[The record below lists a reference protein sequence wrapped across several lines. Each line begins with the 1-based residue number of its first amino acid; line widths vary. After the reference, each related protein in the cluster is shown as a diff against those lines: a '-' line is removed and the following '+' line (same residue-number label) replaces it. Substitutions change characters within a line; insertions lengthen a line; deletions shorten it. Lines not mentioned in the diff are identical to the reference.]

1 MPKIIGIDL
10 GTTNSC
16 MSVIEAG
23 QAIVVEN
30 SEGARTTPSM
40 VAVNSKSEEMYVG
53 QSAKRQGVS
62 NPENTVFS
70 VKRLM
75 GRKND
80 SPTIQKAAKILPYKL
95 KKAKNGD
102 AHVAMGNKTYAPPQ
116 ISALILKKL
125 KTDAEEKL
133 GDTVSEAVITV
144 PAYFDDAQR
153 QATKDAGEIAGLKV
167 QRIINEPTAAA
178 LAYGLD
184 KKNIKDSYIAV
195 FDLGGGT
202 FDISILQIGDG
213 VFEVKSTN
221 GDTYLGG
228 DDFDNRTVEW
238 LVEDFKKDT
247 GMELAQ
253 DKMALQR
260 LKEAA
265 EKAKI
270 ELSTVQET
278 EINLPF
284 ITADSTGPKH
294 LVKTITRAK
303 LEQLTSDLI
312 AQTEIPCKKA
322 IEDAK
327 VQTNQITEVILVGG
341 MTRMPA
347 IQEKVESIFGKESN
361 KEINPD
367 EAVALGAAIQAGVL
381 QGDVTDILLLDV
393 TPLTLG
399 IETLGGVMTTLIS
412 RNTTIPTAKTETFTT
427 AADNQ
432 PSVEVHAVQGERP
445 MAADNKSIGRFML
458 DGILPAQR
466 GIPQIEVTFDID
478 ANGIINVSAKDKGTG
493 KEQRIT
499 ITASSGLSKEDI
511 DKLVEEAE
519 QFSEEDQ
526 KRKQEVE
533 TKNIADSTVYAAEKL
548 VQDNEDKIDSN
559 LKEDLETKITKLKES
574 IQSENVDSMNED
586 VQALQVAMQQ
596 VGQAIYSQ
604 SESENTAATDE
615 DVVTEEDS
623 NDDTVEGEYRE
634 V

>member
-1 MPKIIGIDL
+1 
-10 GTTNSC
+10 
-16 MSVIEAG
+16 
-23 QAIVVEN
+23 
-30 SEGARTTPSM
+30 
-40 VAVNSKSEEMYVG
+40 
-53 QSAKRQGVS
+53 
-62 NPENTVFS
+62 
-70 VKRLM
+70 
-75 GRKND
+75 
-80 SPTIQKAAKILPYKL
+80 
-95 KKAKNGD
+95 
-102 AHVAMGNKTYAPPQ
+102 
-116 ISALILKKL
+116 
-125 KTDAEEKL
+125 
-133 GDTVSEAVITV
+133 
-144 PAYFDDAQR
+144 
-153 QATKDAGEIAGLKV
+153 
-167 QRIINEPTAAA
+167 
-178 LAYGLD
+178 
-184 KKNIKDSYIAV
+184 
-195 FDLGGGT
+195 
-202 FDISILQIGDG
+202 
-213 VFEVKSTN
+213 
-221 GDTYLGG
+221 
-228 DDFDNRTVEW
+228 
-238 LVEDFKKDT
+238 
-247 GMELAQ
+247 
-253 DKMALQR
+253 
-260 LKEAA
+260 
-265 EKAKI
+265 
-270 ELSTVQET
+270 
-278 EINLPF
+278 
-284 ITADSTGPKH
+284 
-294 LVKTITRAK
+294 
-303 LEQLTSDLI
+303 
-312 AQTEIPCKKA
+312 
-322 IEDAK
+322 
-327 VQTNQITEVILVGG
+327 
-341 MTRMPA
+341 
-347 IQEKVESIFGKESN
+347 
-361 KEINPD
+361 
-367 EAVALGAAIQAGVL
+367 
-381 QGDVTDILLLDV
+381 
-393 TPLTLG
+393 
-399 IETLGGVMTTLIS
+399 MTTLIS

>member
-1 MPKIIGIDL
+1 MPKVLGIDL

-16 MSVIEAG
+16 MAVMEIGESQVL
-23 QAIVVEN
+23 EN
-30 SEGARTTPSM
+30 SEGVRVTPSV
-40 VAVNSKSEEMYVG
+40 VAMHATSGERYTG
-53 QSAKRQGVS
+53 LIAKRQS
-62 NPENTVFS
+62 ITNPENTIYS

-75 GRKND
+75 GNKYSEPKLKSMIDR
-80 SPTIQKAAKILPYKL
+80 LPYQV

-102 AHVAMGNKTYAPPQ
+102 CEVVMSGKNYSPPEVSAM
-116 ISALILKKL
+116 ILQKL
-125 KTDAEEKL
+125 KQDAESKL
-133 GDTVSEAVITV
+133 GEKITQAVITV
-144 PAYFDDAQR
+144 PAYFNDTQR
-153 QATKDAGEIAGLKV
+153 QATKDAGTIAGLEV
-167 QRIINEPTAAA
+167 LRIINEPTAASM
-178 LAYGLD
+178 AYGLD
-184 KKNIKDSYIAV
+184 KNNDQTIAV
-195 FDLGGGT
+195 YDLGGGT
-202 FDISILQIGDG
+202 FDVSILQIGDG

-221 GDTYLGG
+221 GDTMLGG
-228 DDFDNRTVEW
+228 DDFDERIMDWIAE
-238 LVEDFKKDT
+238 EFKKEQGID
-247 GMELAQ
+247 LKQ

-260 LKEAA
+260 LKESA
-265 EKAKI
+265 EKAKM
-270 ELSTVQET
+270 ELSNVMQT

-284 ITADSTGPKH
+284 ITADATGPKH
-294 LVKTITRAK
+294 LSMNLSRAK
-303 LEQLTSDLI
+303 LEQLVGDLI
-312 AQTEIPCKKA
+312 DRTTAPCQQA
-322 IEDAK
+322 MSDAGL
-327 VQTNQITEVILVGG
+327 TNEQIHEVVLVGG

-347 IQEKVESIFGKESN
+347 VIEKVKSLFN
-361 KEINPD
+361 KDPHQGVNPD
-367 EAVALGAAIQAGVL
+367 EVVAAGAAIQAGVL

-478 ANGIINVSAKDKGTG
+478 ANGLINVSAKDKGTG